1 MDNGFYNDDGG
12 FGLQDSPFMILI
24 AVIIIAFVA
33 VLGMHIISNFMDVQR
48 HANAVAAAEK
58 IYNTANMLSLGASGS
73 SRTIWVKIPD
83 GYEID
88 FNGNITLRDDEG
100 VVGVP
105 LHINGIN
112 IMGEALSGGEKHHLK
127 LGFYVKDSNSTVTVS
142 VIT

>member
-1 MDNGFYNDDGG
+1 MDKKFHNDEGG

-33 VLGMHIISNFMDVQR
+33 VLGIHITSSFMDVQE

-73 SRTIWVKIPD
+73 SRTIWVKIPG
-83 GYEID
+83 GYDID
-88 FNGNITLRDDEG
+88 FNGNVTLRDDKG

-105 LHINGIN
+105 LHIDGIN
-112 IMGEALSGGEKHHLK
+112 ITGGGLSGGEKHHLK
-127 LGFYVKDSNSTVTVS
+127 LGFNVEDGNSGLIVS
-142 VIT
+142 VIA